1 MTRAFLL
8 VVIAAL
14 CTACVTETS
23 GGRVSKESPED
34 AAAYNYRLGVE
45 YLRSGKL
52 RQARDRLE
60 SSVKQNPDVA
70 QTHVTLAILYQ
81 RIDEPELADKSY
93 RNAIRVAPNEASVQN
108 SYAVYLCG
116 KQRFDQAERYFVRA
130 ARNPLYQ
137 TPAAALT
144 NAGVCMRS
152 KPDADAAERYFRE
165 ALEVDASFADAL
177 IQLADLKMESG
188 NPLSARAFLQRLL
201 ASTEPTAESL
211 MLGWRIEKAL
221 GDDRAAAEYADMLV
235 ERFPKSREAGRFRG
249 G

>member
-1 MTRAFLL
+1 MTRAILL
-8 VVIAAL
+8 AIVAVL

-23 GGRVSKESPED
+23 GGRVTKESPED

-81 RIDEPELADKSY
+81 RIDEPDLADKSF
-93 RNAIRVAPNEASVQN
+93 RNAMRVAPNEASVQN

-116 KQRFDQAERYFVRA
+116 KQRFSQAERYFVSA

-152 KPDADAAERYFRE
+152 KPDAAAAERYFRE
-165 ALEVDASFADAL
+165 ALEIDARFSEAL

-201 ASTEPTAESL
+201 ADADPTAESL

-235 ERFPKSREAGRFRG
+235 ELFPDSREAGRFQG